1 MNLSEEGL
9 KKKEEWESRGYE
21 LPKFDRAAMIKAT
34 GENPV
39 WVHFGAGNIFRAF
52 HAEIAQRMLDKKET
66 GRGIIVAEGYD
77 YEIVEKQYRP
87 HDNLSILVTLCA
99 DGNIKK
105 TVIGSIA
112 ESCILDSNDEEEYSR
127 LKEVFTKESLQLCTF
142 TITEKGYS
150 LMDAKGELLPAVLA
164 DFDAGP
170 EKPQSY
176 LGKVVSLL
184 YARFRA
190 GEKTIAMVSTD
201 NCSRNGE
208 KLEKAVSTFAD
219 EWVKRG
225 CVEAGFAA
233 YVKDESKVSFPWS
246 MIDKIT
252 PRPDAS
258 VEEMLEKDG
267 LAECTPVFTAKK
279 TCIAPFVNAEETEY
293 LVIEDKF
300 PNGRPKLEKGGVLF
314 TDRATVQKIE
324 QMKVQ
329 TCLNPLHTLL
339 AVFGCLLGYTR
350 ISKEMQDEDLSK
362 AVRILG
368 YKEGLP
374 VVVNPGI
381 LDPKKFIDI
390 VVNVRI
396 PNPFMPDT
404 PQRIAT
410 DTSQKL
416 SVRYGGT
423 IRSYMAAQ
431 TAGKGRENSLKVSS
445 LKMIPLVEA
454 GWIRYLTGIDDSG
467 RPFELSPDP
476 LMGELKPFVRG
487 LKVGGD
493 NDLSKIDPLLHNS
506 RIFGVDLFEAGLA
519 DAVKEDLAKLLA
531 GRGAVRKTLHE
542 AVSEE

>member
-1 MNLSEEGL
+1 MSSYTRNWKKICGKDASGTGMSKKRDVRKQERRIGLKGAPVRCFRTDSGSGETRDTSGTSGAAGRGIEMNLSEEGL

-150 LMDAKGELLPAVLA
+150 LMDAKGELLPAVLS

-190 GEKTIAMVSTD
+190 GEKPIAMVSTD

-381 LDPKKFIDI
+381 LDPKKFIDT

-396 PNPFMPDT
+396 PLSAMERRSGATWRRRRQHAAAGQRMLGTSMPQF
-404 PQRIAT
+404 PKIIKQR
-410 DTSQKL
+410 
-416 SVRYGGT
+416 
-423 IRSYMAAQ
+423 
-431 TAGKGRENSLKVSS
+431 
-445 LKMIPLVEA
+445 
-454 GWIRYLTGIDDSG
+454 
-467 RPFELSPDP
+467 
-476 LMGELKPFVRG
+476 
-487 LKVGGD
+487 
-493 NDLSKIDPLLHNS
+493 
-506 RIFGVDLFEAGLA
+506 
-519 DAVKEDLAKLLA
+519 
-531 GRGAVRKTLHE
+531 
-542 AVSEE
+542 